1 MKRRG
6 ILAFVI
12 LAVAVFAGLAFYGDF
27 PDLIDQVGGFPIRF
41 WMAAIGLAAA
51 NYLIR
56 LVRWHYYM
64 RVLDIRVGLA
74 SSGLIFVAGLSMAIS
89 PGRVGELAKSYFLR
103 ERAAVPVARSSAAV
117 VAERVMDLVGV
128 LLLSLWGLFLVPY
141 GWLAAILVITGLAAF
156 FILCVSSWGSAKAL
170 ALPLPT
176 RWKPFLTNARD
187 SIRQLSGLRELAVVL
202 PLSVAAW
209 FMEGLAMW
217 VVLQGLGAPGSM
229 GEAVSIY
236 AAATLLGAIT
246 MLPGGLVGT
255 EGGMI
260 ALLGRLDMS
269 RTTASSAT
277 FIVRVCTLWF
287 AIVLG
292 VLALMYLQ
300 FQPSNSERETGEMS
314 RVETEAQGPAA

>member
-6 ILAFVI
+6 ILLFVI

-27 PDLIDQVGGFPIRF
+27 PELIDQIADFPVRF
-41 WMAAIGLAAA
+41 WLAALGLAAA
-51 NYLIR
+51 NYVLR

-64 RVLDIRVGLA
+64 HVLKIPVGVA

-103 ERAAVPVARSSAAV
+103 ERAGVPVSRSSAAV

-128 LLLSLWGLFLVPY
+128 LLLSVWGLFLVPY
-141 GWLAAILVITGLAAF
+141 GWAAAILVIAGVAAF
-156 FILCVSSWGSAKAL
+156 FLLCVSSWGSAKVL
-170 ALPLPT
+170 ALPLPAS
-176 RWKPFLTNARD
+176 WKPFLTNARD
-187 SIRQLSGLRELAVVL
+187 SIRQLSGPRELAVVL
-202 PLSVAAW
+202 PLSVVAW

-217 VVLQGLGAPGSM
+217 VVLHGLGAPGSL

-236 AAATLLGAIT
+236 AAATLLGAISL
-246 MLPGGLVGT
+246 LPGGLVGT

-287 AIVLG
+287 AIALG
-292 VLALMYLQ
+292 VLALVYLQ
-300 FQPSNSERETGEMS
+300 FQPSNKERESGDTE

>member
-6 ILAFVI
+6 ILLFVI
-12 LAVAVFAGLAFYGDF
+12 LAVGVFAGLAFYGDF
-27 PDLIDQVGGFPIRF
+27 PELIDQIGGFPVRF
-41 WMAAIGLAAA
+41 WIAALGLAAA
-51 NYLIR
+51 NYLLR
-56 LVRWHYYM
+56 WVRWHYYM
-64 RVLDIRVGLA
+64 RILKIPVGLA
-74 SSGLIFVAGLSMAIS
+74 SSGVIFVAGLSMAIS

-103 ERAAVPVARSSAAV
+103 ERVGVPVARSSAAV

-128 LLLSLWGLFLVPY
+128 LLLSVWGLFLVPY
-141 GWLAAILVITGLAAF
+141 GWVAAIVVIAGVAAF
-156 FILCVSSWGSAKAL
+156 FLLCVSPWGSEKVL
-170 ALPLPT
+170 ALPLPA
-176 RWKPFLTNARD
+176 RWKPFLVNARD
-187 SIRQLSGLRELAVVL
+187 SMQQLSGPRELAVVL
-202 PLSVAAW
+202 PLSLAAW

-217 VVLQGLGAPGSM
+217 VVLQGLGAPGSL

-236 AAATLLGAIT
+236 AAATLLGAVSL
-246 MLPGGLVGT
+246 LPGGLVGT

-292 VLALMYLQ
+292 VLALVYLQ
-300 FQPSNSERETGEMS
+300 FRLSNSERESGEATP
-314 RVETEAQGPAA
+314 VETEAQGPAA